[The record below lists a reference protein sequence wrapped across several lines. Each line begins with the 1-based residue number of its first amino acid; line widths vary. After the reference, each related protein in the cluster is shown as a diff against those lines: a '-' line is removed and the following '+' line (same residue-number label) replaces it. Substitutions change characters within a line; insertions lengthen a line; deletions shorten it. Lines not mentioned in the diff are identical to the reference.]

1 MNWAGLSV
9 AFGLVVV
16 AATAGPVGWAVL
28 AAVVWTVWR

>member
-9 AFGLVVV
+9 ALGLVVV
-16 AATAGPVGWAVL
+16 AGAGPVGWAVL